1 MPDLYWGTAYALTV
15 SLPKAVGNPTILH
28 AVGRG
33 APETLGGPIS
43 AMVGLAVSVYPNEIR
58 HVTQGDSVRE
68 TVTDVIVD
76 AGGYAFSTVVGT
88 GGAVG
93 AFGAA
98 MLATQGQVEIAA
110 PIAVFG
116 DIVASAGASLLWD
129 LWASPN
135 YVRPFVYQH
144 LPD

>member
-1 MPDLYWGTAYALTV
+1 MTV

-33 APETLGGPIS
+33 APETLDGPIS

-76 AGGYAFSTVVGT
+76 AGGYFVSTAIGSSV
-88 GGAVG
+88 ALG
-93 AFGAA
+93 AFAVTSFFTG
-98 MLATQGQVEIAA
+98 GQVEIAA
-110 PIAVFG
+110 STAVMG
-116 DIVASAGASLLWD
+116 DIGASVA
-129 LWASPN
+129 AS
-135 YVRPFVYQH
+135 VA
-144 LPD
+144 

>member
-76 AGGYAFSTVVGT
+76 TGGYAFSTAAGI
-88 GGAVG
+88 
-93 AFGAA
+93 GAA
-98 MLATQGQVEIAA
+98 AVIFGGVSYFTGGQVEVAA
-110 PIAVFG
+110 LPAVVTEVGVSVF
-116 DIVASAGASLLWD
+116 VSLAWD
-129 LWASPN
+129 LWAAPN
-135 YVRPFVYQH
+135 YVRPYVYQN
-144 LPD
+144 LPN